1 VSELQVAE
9 PEVYDVQLSDYAY
22 TITVVSRPNS
32 AKYICNIWEFEYIK
46 LSCVSLFFF
55 LKLVCYL
62 GERIGAVYMHERG
75 DKADERTQYWRRPY
89 HTHEQV
95 CVCLSR
101 SWVVSKR
108 VTVSSDFF
116 LPSDRAT
123 ILAFRTKRDGNT
135 PPGIP

>member
-1 VSELQVAE
+1 MSELQVAE

-62 GERIGAVYMHERG
+62 GERIGALYMHERG
-75 DKADERTQYWRRPY
+75 DKADERTQY
-89 HTHEQV
+89 
-95 CVCLSR
+95 
-101 SWVVSKR
+101 
-108 VTVSSDFF
+108 
-116 LPSDRAT
+116 
-123 ILAFRTKRDGNT
+123 
-135 PPGIP
+135 